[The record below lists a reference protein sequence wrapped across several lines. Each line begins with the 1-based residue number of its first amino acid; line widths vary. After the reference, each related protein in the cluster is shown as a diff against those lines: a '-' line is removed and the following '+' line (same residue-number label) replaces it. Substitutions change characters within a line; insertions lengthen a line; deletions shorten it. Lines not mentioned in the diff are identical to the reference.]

1 MGNQDKPK
9 LSIKKQIERLKSKGI
24 KFEFYSETD
33 AYYFLQNNSYLF
45 KLKAYCNTY
54 KKKDALGKTLPYQ
67 DLDFAYLVD
76 LSIIDMHLR
85 RFLIEFTLDIEHIL
99 KTKLIRDFNTSKFD
113 GYDIVRDFLH
123 ENTHAKDF
131 IGEEIG
137 KIRKL
142 KQNGKDLLH
151 VSQFLLEKYEYDLAI
166 WNFIEVIQ
174 FGILVDFAKFFY
186 DRHINLE
193 FDSIKHGLFN
203 VKFLRNSAAHNNC
216 MLADLK
222 NNIQTPQKQIVD
234 EIYRL
239 KIFKRKT
246 RTYINNQMKNR
257 VINDFVTAIFIY
269 DRICKSR
276 KMKIYCY
283 KELQSIFLNR
293 LVRNRQY
300 YERSHIIKTKYI
312 FCFRIV
318 KYFNKISNLS

>member
-1 MGNQDKPK
+1 M
-9 LSIKKQIERLKSKGI
+9 
-24 KFEFYSETD
+24 
-33 AYYFLQNNSYLF
+33 F

-99 KTKLIRDFNTSKFD
+99 KTKLIRDFNTSEFD

-193 FDSIKHGLFN
+193 FNSIKHGLFN

-300 YERSHIIKTKYI
+300 YERSHIIKTKCI
-312 FCFRIV
+312 FCFRIIQ
-318 KYFNKISNLS
+318 YFNKISNLS